1 MVALAAAYIHLSV
14 AVAASVGVV
23 MVVEKGGKEEEGG
36 RKLVVL

>member
-1 MVALAAAYIHLSV
+1 VVALAAAYIHLSV

-23 MVVEKGGKEEEGG
+23 MVVEKGG